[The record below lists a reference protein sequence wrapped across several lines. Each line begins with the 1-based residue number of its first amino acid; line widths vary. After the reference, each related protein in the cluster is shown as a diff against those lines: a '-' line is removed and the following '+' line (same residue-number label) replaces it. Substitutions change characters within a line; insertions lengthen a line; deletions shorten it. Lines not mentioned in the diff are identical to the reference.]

1 MHKRGAVACAVDGLL
16 HGLLVRVIKK
26 GEERGR
32 EEEGEKSKRNGG
44 PGRSP
49 WDFF

>member
-44 PGRSP
+44 PGA
-49 WDFF
+49 